1 MIIREQIVQAVI
13 DRLRPL
19 TTVPVLR
26 REQYEDEFEFVCV
39 WDQTQETS
47 RDDYGRLTHTMDLTV
62 EFIRQDASGYASP
75 AAAVSGMYGDLVRT
89 LFNDPLNDQPD
100 PTFGGLA
107 LCGSE
112 PVVINAFSIP
122 VFLSCLC
129 GSELKAIESKP
140 GRYFLSCLCG
150 SEL

>member
-1 MIIREQIVQAVI
+1 VIIREQIVQAVI

-47 RDDYGRLTHTMDLTV
+47 RDEYGRLTHTMDLTV
-62 EFIRQDASGYASP
+62 EFIRKDTKGYDSP
-75 AAAVSGMYGDLVRT
+75 GAAVSAMYGDLVRT
-89 LFNDPLNDQPD
+89 LFNDPLNGQPE

-107 LCGSE
+107 ESMTE
-112 PVVINAFSIP
+112 SSMIP
-122 VFLSCLC
+122 LTPEAGLRIVGLSLQV
-129 GSELKAIESKP
+129 EITYHTKP
-140 GRYFLSCLCG
+140 GDPFSQ
-150 SEL
+150 

>member
-107 LCGSE
+107 DSMTESSMIPLTPEAGLRIVGLSLQVE
-112 PVVINAFSIP
+112 ITYHTKHGDPFSQ
-122 VFLSCLC
+122 
-129 GSELKAIESKP
+129 
-140 GRYFLSCLCG
+140 
-150 SEL
+150 